1 MATPITMPIQ
11 GQSVEV
17 CVLIEWCKSEGD
29 AVAAGEILFS
39 YETDK
44 ASFEFESPV
53 AGTLLATF
61 YNEGD
66 DVPVLS
72 NMAVIGDAG
81 EDTTEFAPAA
91 APAPA
96 APECEAA
103 PAPPAI
109 ATPAAPVQSA
119 TATTAPG
126 ANQGVSP
133 RARQAAAAAGVDP
146 RSLSGSGPQGR
157 VIERDVLAAPAAS
170 ATTTA
175 APSAMATVAP
185 GPVLE
190 GDCVK
195 DIKLSNI
202 RKIIAT
208 RMVESLQ
215 QAAQFT
221 LTAGADATAIMACR
235 RVIKERREKLGI
247 TDININDLVAYA
259 TVQTL
264 LQFPEMN
271 AHFLGD
277 KIRQF
282 ENVHLAF
289 AADSPR
295 GLLVPVIPFANS
307 MTLNELA
314 LAGKELA
321 GQVRDGTISSDQM
334 TGGTFTISNLG
345 SFGVESFTPVL
356 NLPQVAIL
364 GVNTITP
371 RPVQENDDY
380 AIRPHLGLS
389 LTIDHRAVDGAPAA
403 AYLKALCANIANFD
417 LALFL

>member
-1 MATPITMPIQ
+1 
-11 GQSVEV
+11 
-17 CVLIEWCKSEGD
+17 
-29 AVAAGEILFS
+29 
-39 YETDK
+39 
-44 ASFEFESPV
+44 
-53 AGTLLATF
+53 
-61 YNEGD
+61 
-66 DVPVLS
+66 
-72 NMAVIGDAG
+72 
-81 EDTTEFAPAA
+81 
-91 APAPA
+91 
-96 APECEAA
+96 
-103 PAPPAI
+103 
-109 ATPAAPVQSA
+109 
-119 TATTAPG
+119 
-126 ANQGVSP
+126 
-133 RARQAAAAAGVDP
+133 
-146 RSLSGSGPQGR
+146 
-157 VIERDVLAAPAAS
+157 
-170 ATTTA
+170 
-175 APSAMATVAP
+175 MATVAP

-221 LTAGADATAIMACR
+221 LTAGADATTIMACR

-259 TVQTL
+259 TVQPL

-321 GQVRDGTISSDQM
+321 SQGRDGTISSDQM

-345 SFGVESFTPVL
+345 SFGIESFTPVL
-356 NLPQVAIL
+356 NLPQVASL
-364 GVNTITP
+364 GGNTITP

-380 AIRPHLGLS
+380 AMRPHLGLS